1 MEEDRLSIVSPR
13 VAPRLP
19 QVGMVRKATEE
30 DQRLTEI
37 SRERRGG
44 AGLGR
49 VAERSSQA
57 RAS

>member
-1 MEEDRLSIVSPR
+1 MSPR

-37 SRERRGG
+37 SREPRGE

>member
-1 MEEDRLSIVSPR
+1 MSLRA
-13 VAPRLP
+13 APRLL
-19 QVGMVRKATEE
+19 QVGMVRKASKE

-37 SRERRGG
+37 SREPRGG

-49 VAERSSQA
+49 VAARSNQA